1 MDDEIKAAFD
11 EMQEQIRKQN
21 AERDKA
27 VKKARTKIAASE
39 TSQNYQNMRMQRST
53 DDTQKGLSMMQRFAR
68 RLGR

>member
-21 AERDKA
+21 IERDKA
-27 VKKARTKIAASE
+27 VEKARTKIAASE
-39 TSQNYQNMRMQRST
+39 TSQNYQKMRMQRST
-53 DDTQKGLSMMQRFAR
+53 DDTQEGLSMMQRFAR